1 MKIEIAEFI
10 PSDKTEIASASPRN
24 DVIRWYRRD

>member
-1 MKIEIAEFI
+1 MKIEIVEFI

-24 DVIRWYRRD
+24 DLPKTFSQ